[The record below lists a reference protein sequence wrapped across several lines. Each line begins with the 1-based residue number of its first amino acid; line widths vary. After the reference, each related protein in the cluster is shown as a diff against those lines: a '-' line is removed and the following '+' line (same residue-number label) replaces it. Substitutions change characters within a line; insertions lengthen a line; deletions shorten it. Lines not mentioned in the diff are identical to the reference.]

1 MQKEENENLSFHRKY
16 IRKIWYIRS
25 KNASFFRF
33 VFSLSSFSIFAFS
46 ILYKRR
52 YQIRNANNEMF
63 YSHENNL
70 KILIMKNRFTK
81 AIETTTRIHLGTYR
95 RGTRFSLLFPNF
107 ESCPSKRLNIFTW
120 TRNVINAWCRTVS
133 DDFLLTQPCGMRM
146 PRNIISTRTKFFFS
160 SCN

>member
-1 MQKEENENLSFHRKY
+1 MYWKKWIKHIQPIIYLFKIIILTERKNENLSFHRKY

-81 AIETTTRIHLGTYR
+81 AIASKQQPGFILARIAEER
-95 RGTRFSLLFPNF
+95 
-107 ESCPSKRLNIFTW
+107 
-120 TRNVINAWCRTVS
+120 
-133 DDFLLTQPCGMRM
+133 DFL
-146 PRNIISTRTKFFFS
+146 FFFPTS
-160 SCN
+160 NPVRQRG